1 MEHANLNVIIGP
13 PGTGKTTKLLSLVES
28 HLNSG
33 VLPQH
38 IGYLA
43 FTRKAAEEAKER
55 AYEKFKYDEKDLP
68 YFRTLHSLCF
78 KQLGLRRGDV
88 MTHSHYR
95 ELGDMLGL
103 EVQGGKLEEG
113 QMFGMKPGDKL
124 FFLEN
129 LARMKRTPIE
139 GVYQEYNDDSIDWF
153 ELERLERALREYKK
167 KRKIIDYTD
176 MLLNFLEQENFPK
189 LRILFVDEAQ
199 DLSSLQ
205 WDIINK
211 LSKEVEIVYI
221 AGDDDQAIY
230 RWAGADVEQ
239 FIKLSGKSTILN
251 HSFRVP
257 NSIWELATKLNLRI
271 KSRIPKKFE
280 PRDEQGEVCWYMD
293 PEDVDI
299 GKDSWYLLARNGYM
313 LHQLENICIKN
324 GYPYLIVGQKSPLD
338 SETFDAI
345 NAWER
350 LSNGESILG
359 SEIKLIYRYMSERCP
374 RGIDPEKYFTLADFN
389 FEKGLWYKRLDK
401 INPKRR
407 EYYIMLW
414 KKSEDLTREPRIKIS
429 TVHGVK
435 GGEADHVLLL
445 TDVAPRTYRE
455 MHTLPDDEIRVF
467 YVAVT
472 RARKSLHIVQP
483 NTNMYFEL

>member
-68 YFRTLHSLCF
+68 YFRTIHSLCF

-153 ELERLERALREYKK
+153 ELERLEY
-167 KRKIIDYTD
+167 
-176 MLLNFLEQENFPK
+176 
-189 LRILFVDEAQ
+189 
-199 DLSSLQ
+199 
-205 WDIINK
+205 
-211 LSKEVEIVYI
+211 
-221 AGDDDQAIY
+221 
-230 RWAGADVEQ
+230 
-239 FIKLSGKSTILN
+239 GKT
-251 HSFRVP
+251 
-257 NSIWELATKLNLRI
+257 E
-271 KSRIPKKFE
+271 
-280 PRDEQGEVCWYMD
+280 
-293 PEDVDI
+293 
-299 GKDSWYLLARNGYM
+299 
-313 LHQLENICIKN
+313 
-324 GYPYLIVGQKSPLD
+324 
-338 SETFDAI
+338 
-345 NAWER
+345 
-350 LSNGESILG
+350 
-359 SEIKLIYRYMSERCP
+359 
-374 RGIDPEKYFTLADFN
+374 
-389 FEKGLWYKRLDK
+389 
-401 INPKRR
+401 
-407 EYYIMLW
+407 
-414 KKSEDLTREPRIKIS
+414 
-429 TVHGVK
+429 
-435 GGEADHVLLL
+435 
-445 TDVAPRTYRE
+445 
-455 MHTLPDDEIRVF
+455 
-467 YVAVT
+467 
-472 RARKSLHIVQP
+472 
-483 NTNMYFEL
+483 